1 VTTHFRFPKD
11 QGSFP
16 RAVLRCVGVGECR
29 KTTGSTMC
37 PSYRATMEEKHST
50 RGRARLL
57 WEMLQGKVIDEG
69 WKSEAVKESLD
80 LCLACKGCK
89 GECPVSVDMATYKAE
104 FLSHYYDGRLRPAH
118 AYAFGYIDRL
128 ARLASIA
135 PGIANF
141 FSQTRAF
148 STIAKSIAGMPQQ
161 RQIPPFAR
169 QTFKRWFVRRKPKST
184 DNREVILW
192 PDTFNNYFFPN
203 TAKAAVEVLEA
214 AGYRVN
220 VPKQALCCGRP
231 LYDFGMLGRAK
242 RLLKRILSSL
252 RDQIAAGIPVVVL
265 EPSCLAVFRDEM
277 LNLLPADEDAKRLS
291 EQTFMLSEFL
301 EKKIENYKPPTLAR
315 KAVVH
320 GHCHQKALMGLDSD
334 ERVLSKL
341 GLDFETLDCGCC
353 GMAGS
358 FGFEKDHYDIS
369 MQIGELVL
377 LPAVRK
383 ATEDTLIIANGFS
396 CREQIVQA
404 AGRQPV
410 HLAEVIQMAM
420 HDSGR

>member
-1 VTTHFRFPKD
+1 MF
-11 QGSFP
+11 
-16 RAVLRCVGVGECR
+16 
-29 KTTGSTMC
+29 
-37 PSYRATMEEKHST
+37 
-50 RGRARLL
+50 
-57 WEMLQGKVIDEG
+57 WWKVIDEG

-104 FLSHYYDGRLRPAH
+104 FLSHYYEGRLRPAH

-128 ARLASIA
+128 AQLASIA
-135 PGIANF
+135 PSVANF
-141 FSQTRAF
+141 FTQSRGL
-148 STIAKSIAGMPQQ
+148 STIAKSIAGMPHQ
-161 RQIPPFAR
+161 RQIPAFAR

-203 TAKAAVEVLEA
+203 RAKAAAEILEA

-242 RLLKRILSSL
+242 RLLRRILSSL

-277 LNLLPADEDAKRLS
+277 VNLLPADEDAKRLS
-291 EQTFMLSEFL
+291 EQTFLLSEFL
-301 EKKIENYKPPTLAR
+301 EKRIENYKPPALAR
-315 KAVVH
+315 KAIVH
-320 GHCHQKALMGLDSD
+320 GHCHQKALMGMDSD
-334 ERVLSKL
+334 ERLLSKL
-341 GLDFETLDCGCC
+341 GLDFETLDSGCC

-369 MQIGELVL
+369 MQVGELVL

-383 ATEDTLIIANGFS
+383 DTEDALIIANGFS

-404 AGRQPV
+404 TGRQPV

-420 HDSGR
+420 QDSGG